1 MQTQLLGSSPW
12 FTDQLDCV
20 LYIVLFLLSF
30 RSDQRFE
37 SHRAWIEVVV
47 KDPLLDH
54 WIVDDVPD
62 SVLET
67 PASSPVIAQKA
78 AKKGAKVLGKGKDA
92 RSKDKERDCTHPE
105 PRQVDG

>member
-20 LYIVLFLLSF
+20 LYIVLLFLSF
-30 RSDQRFE
+30 RSDDCFE

-78 AKKGAKVLGKGKDA
+78 AKKGA
-92 RSKDKERDCTHPE
+92 
-105 PRQVDG
+105 

>member
-1 MQTQLLGSSPW
+1 
-12 FTDQLDCV
+12 
-20 LYIVLFLLSF
+20 
-30 RSDQRFE
+30 
-37 SHRAWIEVVV
+37 
-47 KDPLLDH
+47 LDH